1 MATVLFPQ
9 QWSLWLI
16 VTAWWPFPAVASYVS
31 PPAVSWAQQ
40 LYLVGRVGAAA
51 RKNSTCRCQA
61 ALVRAMKSGFHSVE
75 LNKTVWE
82 VPERWL
88 SPEMWMMSILTFDSQ
103 TITDR
108 HPTSVFSIKGIS
120 IQHNYWLKTK
130 QSGDVTVIKSM
141 NEMYPDWQAFYST
154 HGIKNESPK
163 HMSLWT

>member
-40 LYLVGRVGAAA
+40 LYLVGRVGAVGE
-51 RKNSTCRCQA
+51 NSTCLRETA
-61 ALVRAMKSGFHSVE
+61 ARAMKSGFHSVE

-88 SPEMWMMSILTFDSQ
+88 SPHISLKSSLIFDKQ
-103 TITDR
+103 AITER
-108 HPTSVFSIKGIS
+108 HTNIIS
-120 IQHNYWLKTK
+120 IGDISNQCKSWLKTK
-130 QSGDVTVIKSM
+130 QSGDVTVIKTL
-141 NEMYPDWQAFYST
+141 NEMYPDFQAFTSNYT
-154 HGIKNESPK
+154 IFNESPK
-163 HMSLWT
+163 YQHTY